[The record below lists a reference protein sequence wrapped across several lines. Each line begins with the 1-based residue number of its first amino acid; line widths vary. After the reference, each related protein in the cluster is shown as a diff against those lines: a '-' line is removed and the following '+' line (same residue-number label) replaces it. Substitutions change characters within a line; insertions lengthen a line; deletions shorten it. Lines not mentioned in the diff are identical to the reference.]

1 MTGTV
6 TTTIRQMG
14 AMDRRALLAAVATG
28 AAGVATGLLVGRRL
42 DEPAD
47 VRSADAVDVT
57 LAGVAAGA
65 VGIGAGLIWGRRQ
78 MSRRPPERVD
88 IAIIGGGIAGT
99 LAAYRLAARHPGLSI
114 AVFEVRERIGG
125 RLWSVPVPSV
135 ANEVAELGGMRTP
148 LQHRE
153 TLDLIEELGLR
164 THPVHAVSP
173 ENFVRLRGQRMRRGE
188 VRCAG
193 QFPYRLPDD
202 LAALA
207 PGDFIEQLA
216 NAVGLHD
223 LSLVGGDESGAWL
236 DGLSYRGARLSFMT
250 AGDLLTEEFGAEG
263 AAFLQD
269 WIGYELSDIA
279 ASKWLGTVL
288 SVSDDDYVGVDGGM
302 QGIPLALAARATEAG
317 VGISLG
323 WQAISITD
331 APDQSGGLTVH
342 LQQAG
347 QTQTRGLQ
355 AGTVILAQ
363 SGSAMRRLW
372 FNSPILQRSA
382 VLSRALS
389 HLVEN
394 DSVKVYLAYERAW
407 WRDLGLLPGKS
418 VSDGPLRQTIYLPED
433 DQGRSMI
440 LASYSFGRHSLRA
453 FPGLESSPDDTES
466 GRLDPSVVREI
477 TDALSDLHGVSVPLP
492 VDGRGVR
499 WGDNTLGNDIPLWG
513 PGVEP
518 WTIADALAEPL
529 ERRRLFVCGDALSLN
544 QGWVLGALQTTDRVL
559 QHIG

>member
-1 MTGTV
+1 ME
-6 TTTIRQMG
+6 
-14 AMDRRALLAAVATG
+14 RRALLAAAATG
-28 AAGVATGLLVGRRL
+28 AAGIAAGLLLGRRL
-42 DEPAD
+42 GESDD
-47 VRSADAVDVT
+47 VRRADAVDVG
-57 LAGVAAGA
+57 LAGATAGA
-65 VGIGAGLIWGRRQ
+65 VGIGAGLLWGRRQ
-78 MSRRPPERVD
+78 ARRQPPERVGV
-88 IAIIGGGIAGT
+88 AIIGGGIAGS
-99 LAAYRLAARHPGLSI
+99 LAAYRLAQRHPGLAI
-114 AVFEVRERIGG
+114 EVFEVRERVGG
-125 RLWSVPVPSV
+125 RLWSVPVNPVS
-135 ANEVAELGGMRTP
+135 NEVAELGGMRTP
-148 LQHRE
+148 MQHRE
-153 TLDLIEELGLR
+153 TLELIEELGLR
-164 THPVHAVSP
+164 THPVHAVAP
-173 ENFVRLRGQRMRRGE
+173 ENFVRLRGHRMRRGE

-202 LAALA
+202 LAALHPNA
-207 PGDFIEQLA
+207 FIEQLA
-216 NAVGLHD
+216 SAVGLHD

-236 DGLSYRGARLSFMT
+236 DGLSYRGVRLSYLT
-250 AGDLLTEEFGAEG
+250 AQDLLTEEFGGEG

-302 QGIPLALAARATEAG
+302 QGIPLALASRAVDAG

-331 APDQSGGLTVH
+331 DPDESGGLTVH
-342 LQQAG
+342 LQQVG
-347 QTQTRGLQ
+347 QTQTRSLR

-394 DSVKVYLAYERAW
+394 DSIKVYLAYERAW
-407 WRDLGLLPGKS
+407 WRDLGLQPGKS
-418 VSDGPLRQTIYLPED
+418 ISDGPLRQTIYLPED
-433 DQGRSMI
+433 EQGRSLI
-440 LASYSFGRHSLRA
+440 LASYSFGRHALHA
-453 FPGLESSPDDTES
+453 FPGLETTPDDTES
-466 GRLDPSVVREI
+466 GRLDEEVIRQI
-477 TDALSDLHGVSVPLP
+477 TDALSELHGVSVPLP
-492 VDGRGVR
+492 IDGRGVR
-499 WGDNTLGNDIPLWG
+499 WGDNTFGNDIPLWG

-559 QHIG
+559 EHIG

>member
-1 MTGTV
+1 M
-6 TTTIRQMG
+6 RPLE
-14 AMDRRALLAAVATG
+14 RRAFLAAAATG
-28 AAGVATGLLVGRRL
+28 AAGIGAGLLVGRRL

-47 VRSADAVDVT
+47 VRRADAVDVG
-57 LAGVAAGA
+57 LAGLTAGA
-65 VGIGAGLIWGRRQ
+65 VGIGAGLLWGRSQAR
-78 MSRRPPERVD
+78 RRPPERVD
-88 IAIIGGGIAGT
+88 IAIIGGGVAGT
-99 LAAYRLAARHPGLSI
+99 LAAYRLALRHPDVSI
-114 AVFEVRERIGG
+114 ALFEVRERIGG
-125 RLWSVPVPSV
+125 RLWSVPVAPV
-135 ANEVAELGGMRTP
+135 TNEVAELGGMRTP
-148 LQHRE
+148 MQHRQ
-153 TLDLIEELGLR
+153 TLDLIAELGLR

-173 ENFVRLRGQRMRRGE
+173 ENFVRLRGHRIRRGE
-188 VRCAG
+188 VSSAG

-202 LAALA
+202 LASLA
-207 PGDFIEQLA
+207 PAAFIERLA
-216 NAVGLHD
+216 HAVGLDD

-236 DGLSYRGARLSFMT
+236 DGLSYRGARLSYLT
-250 AGDLLTEEFGAEG
+250 AGDLLVEEFGAEG

-288 SVSDDDYVGVDGGM
+288 SVSDEDYVGVDGGM
-302 QGIPLALAARATEAG
+302 QGIPITLAGRAAEAG
-317 VGISLG
+317 VSISLG

-331 APDQSGGLTVH
+331 DPDQSGGLTVH

-347 QTQTRGLQ
+347 QTHTRSLR
-355 AGTVILAQ
+355 AGKVILAQ

-394 DSVKVYLAYERAW
+394 DSIKVYLAYERAW
-407 WRDLGLLPGKS
+407 WRDLGLQPGKT

-433 DQGRSMI
+433 DQGRSMV

-453 FPGLESSPDDTES
+453 FPGLESAPDDTES
-466 GRLDPSVVREI
+466 GRLDAEVIRDI
-477 TDALSDLHGVSVPLP
+477 TEALSDLHGVRVPLP

-518 WTIADALAEPL
+518 WTMTDALAEPL

-559 QHIG
+559 DHIG